1 MFRHETL
8 KRFVYIA
15 ICTTLPR
22 QLLRPKTLGIST
34 PTSQQVQMEILV
46 DKQEEFLDA

>member
-1 MFRHETL
+1 MFRHRTL
-8 KRFVYIA
+8 NVYRA
-15 ICTTLPR
+15 ICTNLLR
-22 QLLRPKTLGIST
+22 KLLRPKTLGIST